1 MERQCCVIVLH
12 INILLCSTMLLY
24 GMFLLLYVKFLKMLV
39 MYSNSLRSLTCNVN
53 SKSLFSRLL
62 FMQTQFFLTNKC
74 IITILNV
81 PQLWKILTLLKLKNL
96 EKYYVMYQEKIMLP
110 KQVKEMALIYQ
121 QKETRKEQAF
131 VFSVLFHSVSN
142 CTVLSSYRKK
152 KSNCMM
158 KLLAVHWGREV
169 PQKCRSGPLSK

>member
-1 MERQCCVIVLH
+1 MDRQCCVIVLH

-81 PQLWKILTLLKLKNL
+81 PQLWKILTLLKLKKL

-131 VFSVLFHSVSN
+131 CIFSSVSQ
-142 CTVLSSYRKK
+142 CVQLYGSKFLQEKK
-152 KSNCMM
+152 IQLYDEAACCA
-158 KLLAVHWGREV
+158 LR
-169 PQKCRSGPLSK
+169 QRSATKM